1 MLFIQNSGRN
11 SKVSLIHCVDF
22 CHSIILFVR
31 YYFIYYFSSEENITE
46 KEVDDLSNLDNLEIL
61 NGCTDRDLYN
71 PKMMDL
77 SDFADNFD
85 INIPPID
92 NVDSGMFKYFKINL
106 YRYLKS
112 YVHISL

>member
-1 MLFIQNSGRN
+1 M
-11 SKVSLIHCVDF
+11 
-22 CHSIILFVR
+22 
-31 YYFIYYFSSEENITE
+31 
-46 KEVDDLSNLDNLEIL
+46 

-92 NVDSGMFKYFKINL
+92 NVDSGIWISFVNISCVGLRSSNVVIVSISCFSPYKGKSKQNL
-106 YRYLKS
+106 IKLN
-112 YVHISL
+112 